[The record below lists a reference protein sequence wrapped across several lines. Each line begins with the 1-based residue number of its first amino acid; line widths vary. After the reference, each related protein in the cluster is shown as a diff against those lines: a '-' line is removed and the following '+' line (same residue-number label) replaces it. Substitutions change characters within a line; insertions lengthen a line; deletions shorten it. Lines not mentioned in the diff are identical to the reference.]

1 MTSMVERPIHARG
14 EQEKNAHFSC
24 DGERE
29 RLASMGGLRV
39 AKGAQLRAHGK
50 LKKPLKAWLKRGRRC
65 VCVCMHEEL

>member
-1 MTSMVERPIHARG
+1 MTSLVGRPIHARG

-39 AKGAQLRAHGK
+39 AKGAQLSAHGK
-50 LKKPLKAWLKRGRRC
+50 LKQALEA
-65 VCVCMHEEL
+65 